1 MNKYLFHIQVPI
13 YMNIEDIE
21 QELGVMQLSD
31 SFFPTGMFATSNGL
45 EFLFTEKK
53 IYCMKDIANIIKINI
68 IQQIGPSDCIA
79 LANAFDSAKK
89 NNFDEIIN
97 ADAIVFATKPIK
109 EIREASVRSGIQLIK
124 CVSEFVSEN
133 EILNKYKDSITKNS
147 AHGVFPIAFAICCNG
162 LKIKKEKCMMMMM
175 YGFTVSVV
183 GAALRLGL
191 IQHFEAQKII
201 HMTKPIISQTIKE
214 HSEKTLSEMWQFA
227 PQTDIIQMSHE
238 KMDSKMFIT

>member
-1 MNKYLFHIQVPI
+1 
-13 YMNIEDIE
+13 MNIDDIE
-21 QELGVMQLSD
+21 QELGMMQLSD

-45 EFLFTEKK
+45 EFLFTEKR
-53 IYCMKDIANIIKINI
+53 IHGMEDIANIIKTNI
-68 IQQIGPSDCIA
+68 VQQIGPSDCVA
-79 LANAFDSAKK
+79 LANAFDSAAK
-89 NNFDEIIN
+89 NNFDEIIE
-97 ADAIVFATKPIK
+97 ADAIVFATKAIK

-133 EILNKYKDSITKNS
+133 EILNQYKDNITKNK
-147 AHGVFPIAFAICCNG
+147 AHGVFPVAFAICCNG
-162 LKIKKEKCMMMMM
+162 LKIKKEKSMMMMM
-175 YGFTVSVV
+175 YGFTVSIV

-201 HMTKPIISQTIKE
+201 HMIKPIISQTIKE
-214 HSEKTLSEMWQFA
+214 HSNKSLSEMWQFA